1 MSVHSTLGIP
11 RVYLAG
17 PIAGCTW
24 DETSDWRVWV
34 EEEMLPEVECLSP
47 LRGKEFLQQLRKVPM
62 GNAPKQSGD
71 FAHDQLDAA
80 ISSPHSIVVR
90 DHWDVMNADL
100 LFVNLLPSKKIGFPS
115 IGTMFELAWAWKFN
129 KPAVVAMQK
138 GSPNDHPF
146 VREAAYVVVPTL
158 HQAVAAARLA
168 LDLGITPE
176 VE

>member
-1 MSVHSTLGIP
+1 MNIP

-24 DETSDWRVWV
+24 DETNDWRIWV
-34 EEEMLPEVECLSP
+34 EEELPEVECLTP
-47 LRGKEFLQQLRKVPM
+47 LRGKDFLKALRKVPL
-62 GNAPKQSGD
+62 GSAPKQSAE
-71 FAHDQLDAA
+71 FAHDSLDAA
-80 ISSPHSIVVR
+80 ISSQHAIVVR

-100 LFVNLLPSKKIGFPS
+100 LFVNLLPSKDIGLPS

-158 HQAVAAARLA
+158 RQAVSAARLA
-168 LDLGITPE
+168 LDLGVTPE